1 MFLND
6 ILKAIGVELVHV
18 YKIIKHDTDY
28 IHMLVALQQSGNINK
43 KLLKGVPIVANRN
56 FSINYDDWEIKI
68 AKGNGIIHTIV
79 IGVTVNETFKQNVR
93 IDIKKTSTDGT
104 TPITIET
111 KEDAW
116 RMIIW

>member
-6 ILKAIGVELVHV
+6 ILRAIGVELAHV
-18 YKIIKHDTDY
+18 YKIIKHDKNQ

-43 KLLKGVPIVANRN
+43 KLLKDVPIVANRN
-56 FSINYDDWEIKI
+56 FSINYDDWEIIILKDYS
-68 AKGNGIIHTIV
+68 IIHTIV
-79 IGVTVNETFKQNVR
+79 IGVTVNGVFKQNVR

-116 RMIIW
+116 RIII